1 MVSPD
6 FAQRA
11 VAVLRPSRTGQ
22 GTTAAATIR
31 IEGVDLTSLG
41 APANTRF
48 TVTIGDVTLP
58 VVPIATTRVAT
69 PLPTRDGTATLTVKL
84 GKKELR
90 TLRKLRAAEVTLVAR
105 PSGTKVTIPLRR
117 R

>member
-1 MVSPD
+1 MSTVPGTVSETFDPMVWRD
-6 FAQRA
+6 VEGFDLTDLTYHR
-11 VAVLRPSRTGQ
+11 
-22 GTTAAATIR
+22 
-31 IEGVDLTSLG
+31 GVDRSG
-41 APANTRF
+41 N
-48 TVTIGDVTLP
+48 VEQDLP
-58 VVPIATTRVAT
+58 VVRIATTRVAT